1 MTLSFSTQN
10 ARSLFCLSNVLLF
23 LLKFSFYSLDRLDWV
38 CVKPSLHF
46 GKHKS
51 KSIFF
56 TSKWRSKNVR
66 KFNITCN
73 QINTKQL
80 SQVTYLGCVL
90 DERMS
95 CEPMALKVINKI
107 DWKLIFL
114 YWKNRYL
121 TKEFRR
127 MLCNALI
134 QPHFDYACPAWY
146 PILNEKTKTKTQIMQ
161 NKCIRFCLKFDKMHH
176 ISKEEFKSV
185 TYQ

>member
-95 CEPMALKVINKI
+95 CEPMALKVINNI
-107 DWKLIFL
+107 NVKLKLL
-114 YWKNRYL
+114 YRKNRY
-121 TKEFRR
+121 FRAWHNLLQCSYSVR
-127 MLCNALI
+127 LWLCVSSMV
-134 QPHFDYACPAWY
+134 F
-146 PILNEKTKTKTQIMQ
+146 
-161 NKCIRFCLKFDKMHH
+161 
-176 ISKEEFKSV
+176 
-185 TYQ
+185 